1 MKSKKDIRA
10 QIALEKKRHGQ
21 EESETRS
28 FRLFRLLETHPL
40 FRQAG
45 TVLLYYSLPD
55 EVRTH
60 AFVEKWSKEKTII
73 LPVVKGDELEL
84 RAYTGKAHLQTSTFH
99 IEEPTGA
106 PWDPTRKI
114 DLAIIPGVAFDR
126 KGNRLGRGKGYYDR
140 LLSRTELYKIGVCFR
155 FQLYEEGL
163 PVDAFD
169 TPMDEV
175 WTEDGKVFPAP

>member
-21 EESETRS
+21 EESETCS
-28 FRLFRLLETHPL
+28 SRLFRLLETH
-40 FRQAG
+40 
-45 TVLLYYSLPD
+45 PD